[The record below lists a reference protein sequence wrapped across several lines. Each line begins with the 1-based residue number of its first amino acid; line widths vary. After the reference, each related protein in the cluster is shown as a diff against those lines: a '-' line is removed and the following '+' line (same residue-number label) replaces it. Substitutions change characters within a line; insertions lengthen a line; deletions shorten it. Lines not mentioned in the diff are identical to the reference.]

1 MSTSITY
8 ERLIKLNKKLKHKI
22 RMEIIDLK
30 DNPGNACGT
39 KVTFGIPV
47 VVK

>member
-1 MSTSITY
+1 
-8 ERLIKLNKKLKHKI
+8 
-22 RMEIIDLK
+22 MEIIDLK
-30 DNPGNACGT
+30 DNQGKACGT